1 TGRGQ
6 YGDDQPLKSGTLHAA
21 IVRSPHAHARIVR
34 VDARAALSVPGVRAV
49 LTPED
54 VVAWSRPFVVG
65 VKQPMEQWAL
75 AQDKVRYVGEPVAVV
90 IAESRYLAE
99 DGADRVVVD
108 YETLPAVVDVAAA
121 AEPQATVL
129 HEKVGS
135 NVVSDRTFRY
145 GDPERAFAEA
155 PHRIGL
161 TVQYPRNSCTPIE
174 GGVVIA
180 EYLSAQDGYEA

>member
-1 TGRGQ
+1 PRAAPSASLKPRVAPAAAGAAHAAGGRHLGRPMARLEDRAVLTGRGQ

-34 VDARAALSVPGVRAV
+34 VDAGAALSVPGVRAV

-54 VVAWSRPFVVG
+54 VAAWSRPFVVG

-108 YETLPAVVDVAAA
+108 YETLPAVVDVTAA
-121 AEPQATVL
+121 AEPQA
-129 HEKVGS
+129 
-135 NVVSDRTFRY
+135 
-145 GDPERAFAEA
+145 A
-155 PHRIGL
+155 
-161 TVQYPRNSCTPIE
+161 
-174 GGVVIA
+174 
-180 EYLSAQDGYEA
+180 